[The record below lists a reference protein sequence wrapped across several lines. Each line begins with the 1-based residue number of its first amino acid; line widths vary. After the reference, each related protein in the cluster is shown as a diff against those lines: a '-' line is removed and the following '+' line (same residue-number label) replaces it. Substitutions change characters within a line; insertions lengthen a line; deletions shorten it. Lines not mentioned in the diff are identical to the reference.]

1 MAEDSNA
8 SSLSGD
14 TGIIKLP
21 KVQEERKS
29 RGRIADEAKKG
40 PLVERLHRAEL
51 KVMTW
56 NLADFSTGGV
66 VQQRLWSKQDDAN
79 GSSRLT
85 FVAET
90 ISREA
95 PDVVF
100 IQEVKP
106 GPGGDNAV
114 RELTDELNNIMDD
127 KQPCVS
133 TVKSHCVSLLD
144 KIVQGDE
151 EAKSELMKILTQN
164 EKKYE
169 PDVWINGKAW
179 KMREAVKGGDTDD
192 QSKAIQN
199 TAWKEKSYN
208 YICTR
213 ALKDCQND
221 SPVAPGA
228 EAYGC
233 IWNNQKFE
241 EGPKVVYLEGVASLE
256 KLDEAL
262 KEGLETMETSLK
274 ASLKESLEDYEER
287 HKTFSR
293 FPALFTF
300 TPKHGGADV
309 KNSDSENQKIHFLV
323 FHLASS
329 SQYGGT
335 EKNKAEMEVL
345 QSLAKWAWDEG
356 IRLILLGDHNAGECG
371 TEETLKKFDS
381 PSSERSVG
389 PFAVKPD
396 AQTTRFPATN
406 LFPFV
411 KGTGTAVNLQDTE
424 YYIKLLEQYGGVEE
438 NLRKIDPSYD
448 RQYSGEILHYNR
460 TKNLT
465 RIGDKGHKNLAALK
479 SIMIMERL
487 NLNIPQSP
495 TISQQITECLEQLQ
509 DEKGIDLGHYD
520 PWQREFEGEVLRYLR
535 YVNKDGEAKD
545 TLKKN
550 CSKNTEA
557 LKNIA
562 VRKGL
567 SDFIQYSGGKHNDNI
582 IFPHEERWLPVT
594 RVSKRKPFKFV
605 HNLKFLE
612 GRVLEIPVRELCAY
626 SQRNQV
632 PLGNWKYLWSD
643 HRPVVARFSLS

>member
-199 TAWKEKSYN
+199 TAWKEKS
-208 YICTR
+208 TF
-213 ALKDCQND
+213 A
-221 SPVAPGA
+221 PVLSRIVKMIRPSRPAQRLTD
-228 EAYGC
+228 AYGT
-233 IWNNQKFE
+233 IRSLR
-241 EGPKVVYLEGVASLE
+241 KVPRLC
-256 KLDEAL
+256 
-262 KEGLETMETSLK
+262 TLK
-274 ASLKESLEDYEER
+274 AWRVS
-287 HKTFSR
+287 
-293 FPALFTF
+293 
-300 TPKHGGADV
+300 
-309 KNSDSENQKIHFLV
+309 
-323 FHLASS
+323 
-329 SQYGGT
+329 
-335 EKNKAEMEVL
+335 
-345 QSLAKWAWDEG
+345 
-356 IRLILLGDHNAGECG
+356 
-371 TEETLKKFDS
+371 
-381 PSSERSVG
+381 
-389 PFAVKPD
+389 
-396 AQTTRFPATN
+396 
-406 LFPFV
+406 
-411 KGTGTAVNLQDTE
+411 
-424 YYIKLLEQYGGVEE
+424 
-438 NLRKIDPSYD
+438 
-448 RQYSGEILHYNR
+448 
-460 TKNLT
+460 KNLT
-465 RIGDKGHKNLAALK
+465 KL
-479 SIMIMERL
+479 S
-487 NLNIPQSP
+487 
-495 TISQQITECLEQLQ
+495 
-509 DEKGIDLGHYD
+509 
-520 PWQREFEGEVLRYLR
+520 
-535 YVNKDGEAKD
+535 
-545 TLKKN
+545 
-550 CSKNTEA
+550 
-557 LKNIA
+557 
-562 VRKGL
+562 RKGWK
-567 SDFIQYSGGKHNDNI
+567 QWK
-582 IFPHEERWLPVT
+582 
-594 RVSKRKPFKFV
+594 
-605 HNLKFLE
+605 
-612 GRVLEIPVRELCAY
+612 
-626 SQRNQV
+626 QV
-632 PLGNWKYLWSD
+632 
-643 HRPVVARFSLS
+643 